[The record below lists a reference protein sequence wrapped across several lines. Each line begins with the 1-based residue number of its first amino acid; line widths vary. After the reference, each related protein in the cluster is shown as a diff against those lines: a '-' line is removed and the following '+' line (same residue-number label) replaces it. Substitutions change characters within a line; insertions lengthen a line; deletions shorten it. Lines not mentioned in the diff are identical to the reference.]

1 MDWLVEIIA
10 NLWEGVAH
18 LRVLRWCTI
27 QNWMAAYLGYTLRM
41 RTLFRGWPIMVNDTH
56 TRRRRL
62 YKHTITLV
70 LLLWIHHW
78 TTELSCVQL
87 RQLSGTSAAD
97 SASSS
102 SASTSQDGDSK
113 EPTEESSTAAL
124 RDNEER
130 DIEREREKGKSDGD
144 YIEPFMKTELK
155 WVKSLYYSL

>member
-1 MDWLVEIIA
+1 MTRIRE
-10 NLWEGVAH
+10 EGD
-18 LRVLRWCTI
+18 
-27 QNWMAAYLGYTLRM
+27 YT
-41 RTLFRGWPIMVNDTH
+41 
-56 TRRRRL
+56 
-62 YKHTITLV
+62 KHHHFST
-70 LLLWIHHW
+70 LLWIHHW

-87 RQLSGTSAAD
+87 RQLSGTTAAD

-155 WVKSLYYSL
+155 WVKSLYYNL